1 MTLVGYDFVVL
12 VLHRHAYYETCI
24 TVLNNRH
31 VSYIFFFPYPFIYPL
46 PMFDIK
52 ASLIVQLGFI

>member
-12 VLHRHAYYETCI
+12 VLHRHAYYQTCI

-31 VSYIFFFPYPFIYPL
+31 VSYIFFFPYPFIYP
-46 PMFDIK
+46 MFDIK